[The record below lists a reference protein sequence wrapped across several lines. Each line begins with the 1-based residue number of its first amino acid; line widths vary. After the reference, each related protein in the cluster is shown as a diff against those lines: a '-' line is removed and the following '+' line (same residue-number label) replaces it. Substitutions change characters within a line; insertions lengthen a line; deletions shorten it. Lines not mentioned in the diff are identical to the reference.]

1 MSSVLPTL
9 DETVVSA
16 ADVTIAL
23 EPGVEQTF
31 HNARVEVMP
40 PKPGRGDKAAV
51 MVLIWVDPAE
61 LHLWP
66 AITEPPVRGHEVPLW

>member
-1 MSSVLPTL
+1 MTSVLPTL

-40 PKPGRGDKAAV
+40 
-51 MVLIWVDPAE
+51 AE